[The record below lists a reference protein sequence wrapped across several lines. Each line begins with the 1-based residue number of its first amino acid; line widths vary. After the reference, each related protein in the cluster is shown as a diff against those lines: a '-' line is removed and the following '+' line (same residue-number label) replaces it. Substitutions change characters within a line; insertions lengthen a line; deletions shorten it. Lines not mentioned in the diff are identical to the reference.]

1 MQSDVVRLQNELK
14 AVREAYKGQISKLQ
28 QQKVKEIAALKLEV
42 QTASTGLRL
51 SQPERNRLNESVLAA
66 LQRDDVD
73 AVQRWISDP
82 HTHIDDTEPTKNQTV
97 GNARTPTAAHTNI
110 FCVAKALI
118 WSARHGSTQCMR
130 ALISCGANLNATMDM
145 GATAL
150 YLAAQQG
157 LDECV
162 QMLVEV
168 RSSKTFLHR

>member
-51 SQPERNRLNESVLAA
+51 SEINRLNESVLAA

-73 AVQRWISDP
+73 AVQRWIADP

-97 GNARTPTAAHTNI
+97 GNARTPH
-110 FCVAKALI
+110 
-118 WSARHGSTQCMR
+118 RGS
-130 ALISCGANLNATMDM
+130 
-145 GATAL
+145 
-150 YLAAQQG
+150 
-157 LDECV
+157 
-162 QMLVEV
+162 
-168 RSSKTFLHR
+168 H